1 MRYLS
6 TKSTGY
12 ELSIILL
19 PLLFGSLFFFSG
31 AIFIHTFG
39 AYFGI
44 ALSLLMRKKDFG
56 RFSENLEGSNYN
68 SDIFSVVGTVLLW
81 IFWPS
86 FNAILANSDAY
97 HRAILNTYISL
108 LGSTVMTFVISRAHF
123 LFVQISTLFIRCG
136 RASKLSLNFFGVK
149 C

>member
-1 MRYLS
+1 MYLCALSKHKKHGTRAFHYTS
-6 TKSTGY
+6 TT
-12 ELSIILL
+12 SIWV
-19 PLLFGSLFFFSG
+19 SSFFSG

-56 RFSENLEGSNYN
+56 RFSENLEGSTYN

-86 FNAILANSDAY
+86 FNAILANHDAY

-108 LGSTVMTFVISRAHF
+108 LGSTVMTFVISSV
-123 LFVQISTLFIRCG
+123 LG
-136 RASKLSLNFFGVK
+136 G
-149 C
+149 